1 MTRADILN
9 VINEIIEE
17 EHGVAVSED
26 NILSDCIIDSFGYAV
41 LFVGLEGQI
50 EEQTG
55 IIVFGKDVLKEI
67 NPNNIRVS
75 KLLDMIEEKLCI

>member
-1 MTRADILN
+1 MTRTEILD

-17 EHGVAVSED
+17 EHGIVVDEE
-26 NILSDCIIDSFGYAV
+26 NILSDCAIDSFGYAV

-50 EEQTG
+50 EEKTG
-55 IIVFGKDVLKEI
+55 IKVFGKDVFKEI

>member
-17 EHGVAVSED
+17 EHGIPVSED
-26 NILSDCIIDSFGYAV
+26 NVLSDCIIDSFGYAV
-41 LFVGLEGQI
+41 LFVGLEGKI

-67 NPNNIRVS
+67 NPNNIRVY

>member
-9 VINEIIEE
+9 VINDIIEE
-17 EHGVAVSED
+17 EHGIAVSED
-26 NILSDCIIDSFGYAV
+26 NILSDCIIDSFGYAL

-50 EEQTG
+50 EEKTG
-55 IIVFGKDVLKEI
+55 IKVFDKDVVKDI

-75 KLLDMIEEKLCI
+75 KLLDMIEEKLCM

>member
-1 MTRADILN
+1 MTRTEILSI
-9 VINEIIEE
+9 INEIIEE
-17 EHGVAVSED
+17 EHGIAVNED

-50 EEQTG
+50 EDKTG
-55 IIVFGKDVLKEI
+55 TKVFGPKVLSEI
-67 NPNNIRVS
+67 NPNKIKVS